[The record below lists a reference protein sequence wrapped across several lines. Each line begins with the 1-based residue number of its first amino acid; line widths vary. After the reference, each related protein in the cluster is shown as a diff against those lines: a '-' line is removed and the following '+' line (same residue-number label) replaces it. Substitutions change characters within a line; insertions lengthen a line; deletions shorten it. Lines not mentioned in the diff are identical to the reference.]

1 MAERAGEDGGR
12 GCGGWEELGPGR
24 VWWRAA
30 AWALVLAG
38 SLAVTPW
45 PGTCLISGCSS
56 ILIPVNEVGLLRP
69 PRLQRASGVG
79 QPLPPK
85 QIQAAKLLLAD

>member
-1 MAERAGEDGGR
+1 MEDAAAVGGKCWAQA
-12 GCGGWEELGPGR
+12 GCGGGQLPGP
-24 VWWRAA
+24 WSWP
-30 AWALVLAG
+30 G

-56 ILIPVNEVGLLRP
+56 ILIPVNEVGLLWP
-69 PRLQRASGVG
+69 PRLQGASGVG

-85 QIQAAKLLLAD
+85 QTQAAKLLLADCAG